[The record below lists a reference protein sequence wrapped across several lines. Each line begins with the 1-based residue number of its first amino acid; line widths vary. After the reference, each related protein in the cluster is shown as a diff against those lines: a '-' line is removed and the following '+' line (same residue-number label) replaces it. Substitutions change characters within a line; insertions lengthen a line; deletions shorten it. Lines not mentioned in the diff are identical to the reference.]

1 MVLYSKITLKNTLK
15 AMGNF
20 DGTADWI
27 RGRIHL
33 SIITDSYKK
42 KIKLEKE
49 KFIKEALK
57 TKIDPTVTLG
67 ILRRHKRTMALKIK
81 S

>member
-1 MVLYSKITLKNTLK
+1 
-15 AMGNF
+15 MGNF
-20 DGTADWI
+20 DGSADWI

-33 SIITDSYKK
+33 SIITDNYKK

-49 KFIKEALK
+49 KSINLEAALERA
-57 TKIDPTVTLG
+57 IAPTVALG
-67 ILRRHKRTMALKIK
+67 IASRRLKRIMALKIK

>member
-1 MVLYSKITLKNTLK
+1 
-15 AMGNF
+15 MGNF

-33 SIITDSYKK
+33 SIITDNYKK
-42 KIKLEKE
+42 KIKLQEEKS
-49 KFIKEALK
+49 IKEALK
-57 TKIDPTVTLG
+57 TTIAPTAVALG
-67 ILRRHKRTMALKIK
+67 IASRRQKRTMALKIK

>member
-1 MVLYSKITLKNTLK
+1 
-15 AMGNF
+15 MGNF
-20 DGTADWI
+20 AGSADWI

-33 SIITDSYKK
+33 SIITDNYKK

-49 KFIKEALK
+49 IFNKKALK
-57 TKIDPTVTLG
+57 TKIDPAVTLG
-67 ILRRHKRTMALKIK
+67 IPRRHKRTMALKIK

>member
-1 MVLYSKITLKNTLK
+1 
-15 AMGNF
+15 MGNF

-33 SIITDSYKK
+33 SIITDNYKK
-42 KIKLEKE
+42 KIKLQE
-49 KFIKEALK
+49 EALK
-57 TKIDPTVTLG
+57 TTIAPTVALG
-67 ILRRHKRTMALKIK
+67 IASRRQKRTMALKIK